1 MYRSKKQSQILS
13 YQELLKKQRRWFPI
27 EQSFCP
33 KDILDLLT
41 TIKTSI
47 NKYTVA
53 ITEAENPHIRR
64 SLHDQLDTTVYL
76 HDELSDLLL
85 EKGWLG

>member
-1 MYRSKKQSQILS
+1 M
-13 YQELLKKQRRWFPI
+13 
-27 EQSFCP
+27 
-33 KDILDLLT
+33 LT

-64 SLHDQLDTTVYL
+64 ALHDQLDTAVHL

>member
-27 EQSFCP
+27 EQSLCP

-41 TIKTSI
+41 AIKTSI

-53 ITEAENPHIRR
+53 TTATENPHIRR
-64 SLHDQLDTTVYL
+64 ALHDQLDTAVYL

>member
-13 YQELLKKQRRWFPI
+13 YQELLKKQRRWLPI
-27 EQSFCP
+27 EQRLCP
-33 KDILDLLT
+33 RDILDLLT
-41 TIKTSI
+41 IIKTSI

-53 ITEAENPHIRR
+53 ITEAENPRIRR
-64 SLHDQLDTTVYL
+64 ALHDQLDTAVHL

-85 EKGWLG
+85 EKGWLE

>member
-1 MYRSKKQSQILS
+1 M
-13 YQELLKKQRRWFPI
+13 
-27 EQSFCP
+27 
-33 KDILDLLT
+33 LT

-53 ITEAENPHIRR
+53 ITEVENPHIRR
-64 SLHDQLDTTVYL
+64 ALHDQLDTTVYL

>member
-1 MYRSKKQSQILS
+1 M
-13 YQELLKKQRRWFPI
+13 
-27 EQSFCP
+27 
-33 KDILDLLT
+33 LT

-64 SLHDQLDTTVYL
+64 ALHDQLDTAIHL
-76 HDELSDLLL
+76 QDELSDFLL

>member
-1 MYRSKKQSQILS
+1 M
-13 YQELLKKQRRWFPI
+13 
-27 EQSFCP
+27 
-33 KDILDLLT
+33 LT

-53 ITEAENPHIRR
+53 ITEAENPHISRA
-64 SLHDQLDTTVYL
+64 LHDQLDTAIHL
-76 HDELSDLLL
+76 QDELSDFLL

>member
-13 YQELLKKQRRWFPI
+13 YQEPLKKQRRWFPI
-27 EQSFCP
+27 EQSLCL

-53 ITEAENPHIRR
+53 ITEAKNPRIRKA
-64 SLHDQLDTTVYL
+64 LHDQLDTAVYL
-76 HDELSDLLL
+76 HDELSDFLL
-85 EKGWLG
+85 EKGWIG